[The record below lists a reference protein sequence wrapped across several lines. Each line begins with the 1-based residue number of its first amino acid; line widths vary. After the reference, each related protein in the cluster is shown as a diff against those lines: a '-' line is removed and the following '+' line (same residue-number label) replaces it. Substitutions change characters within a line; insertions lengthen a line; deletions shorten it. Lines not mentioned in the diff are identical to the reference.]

1 MQSLLPS
8 PFLTPNRNRTN
19 KSLGFANGWRA
30 NGFDLHGPVKRNH
43 KEESLDIG
51 AEACYVKHCGSVRP
65 AFVLEAHRENELVD
79 LMYIYVPMGL
89 ERESALQG
97 SILAR
102 FRSHEL
108 ASCFL
113 KVSNEELGMGYLPQA
128 CTVAIPTN
136 ASKHGTQEH
145 IVQAWKDLITLRA
158 LRRCYAIDRNQITPS
173 EVIEWTSV
181 RATVMPIAGSEL
193 AVELEDLDVVM
204 KEIDASREGMD
215 AF

>member
-1 MQSLLPS
+1 MENK
-8 PFLTPNRNRTN
+8 TK

-89 ERESALQG
+89 ERESVLQS

-113 KVSNEELGMGYLPQA
+113 EVANEELGMGYVPQA

-136 ASKHGTQEH
+136 ASKHGTREH

-173 EVIEWTSV
+173 EVIEWISV
-181 RATVMPIAGSEL
+181 RATVKLIAGSEL
-193 AVELEDLDVVM
+193 AVELEELDVVM
-204 KEIDASREGMD
+204 KKKDDIRECMD
-215 AF
+215 ES